1 MPTLSPPSKVPS
13 VAAFVQLVIIHKHDI
28 IHELILLLLYFKR
41 YLNCRSPKKIK
52 PASHYFINPISWID
66 FGHLEISAS
75 ALALALASASAF
87 QY

>member
-13 VAAFVQLVIIHKHDI
+13 VAAFVQLVIIHKHI
-28 IHELILLLLYFKR
+28 IHELILLLLHFKR
-41 YLNCRSPKKIK
+41 YLNCRFPKKVK
-52 PASHYFINPISWID
+52 PASHYYINPNSWID